1 MKILFK
7 PNLDRGVFIR
17 RSNREGEIMD
27 IAVLI
32 KYVPDTTAKISIS
45 GGRVDES
52 NVSKWSISPF
62 DEYALEAALSMKDTS
77 GAKVTAITCGPAR
90 SEKGLRDAAAVGAD
104 ALVHI
109 VIDDLMSLDS
119 TKIQGLLAAAVKQTG
134 AEVVFCGK
142 QAADTNSGS
151 TGPGVAEL
159 IGAACVTNASEI
171 SGEGGV
177 FSVLRPASNG
187 SERVGVSAPCVVAF
201 DKTTSELRRPNVKGI
216 MMAKKKPIESMD
228 SDSLGVDVSGSSAT
242 INSQSPPD
250 EKAPGQMFEGADSI
264 SEVVQKLRN
273 EAKVL

>member
-1 MKILFK
+1 
-7 PNLDRGVFIR
+7 
-17 RSNREGEIMD
+17 MD

-45 GGRVDES
+45 GDRVDES

-62 DEYALEAALSMKDTS
+62 DEYALEAALAMKESS

-104 ALVHI
+104 ALAHI
-109 VIDDLMSLDS
+109 VVEDLISLDS
-119 TKIQGLLAAAVKQTG
+119 TKIQGLLANAVRETG
-134 AEVVFCGK
+134 ANVVFCGK

-171 SGEGGV
+171 SNDGDV
-177 FSVLRPASNG
+177 FSVLRPASSG
-187 SERVGVSAPCVVAF
+187 SERVNVSAPCVVAF
-201 DKTTSELRRPNVKGI
+201 DKTSTELRRPNVKGI
-216 MMAKKKPIESMD
+216 MMAKKKPIDSMTP
-228 SDSLGVDVSGSSAT
+228 DSLGIDVSGSSAV

-250 EKAPGQMFEGADSI
+250 EKAPGQMFEGADSV

>member
-1 MKILFK
+1 
-7 PNLDRGVFIR
+7 
-17 RSNREGEIMD
+17 MD

-32 KYVPDTTAKISIS
+32 KYVPDTTAKISIN
-45 GGRVDES
+45 GDRVDES
-52 NVSKWSISPF
+52 SVSKWSISPF
-62 DEYALEAALSMKDTS
+62 DEYALEAALAMKESS
-77 GAKVTAITCGPAR
+77 GAKVTAITCGPTR

-109 VIDDLMSLDS
+109 IIDDLVALDS
-119 TKIQGLLAAAVKQTG
+119 TKIQGLLAGAVKQIG
-134 AEVVFCGK
+134 AQIVFCGK

-171 SGEGGV
+171 SSDGDG
-177 FSVLRPASNG
+177 FNVLRPASSG
-187 SERVGVSAPCVVAF
+187 SERVNVGAPCVVAF

-228 SDSLGVDVSGSSAT
+228 SGALGVDVSGSAAI
-242 INSQSPPD
+242 INSQSPPP
-250 EKAPGQMFEGADSI
+250 EKSPGQMFDGADSV

-273 EAKVL
+273 EAKVI

>member
-1 MKILFK
+1 
-7 PNLDRGVFIR
+7 
-17 RSNREGEIMD
+17 MD

-62 DEYALEAALSMKDTS
+62 DEYALEAALGMKEAN
-77 GAKVTAITCGPAR
+77 GAKVTAITCGPSR

-109 VIDDLMSLDS
+109 TVEDLMSLDS
-119 TKIQGLLAAAVKQTG
+119 TMIQGLLAEAVKQIG
-134 AEVVFCGK
+134 ADVVFCGK

-171 SGEGGV
+171 SFDGSGFNV
-177 FSVLRPASNG
+177 MRPASNG
-187 SERVGVSAPCVVAF
+187 SERVSVSSPCVVAF
-201 DKTTSELRRPNVKGI
+201 DKTKSELRRPNVKGI
-216 MMAKKKPIESMD
+216 MMAKKKPVESMD
-228 SDSLGVDVSGSSAT
+228 SASLGIDVSGSSAQ
-242 INSQSPPD
+242 ISSQSPPA
-250 EKAPGQMFEGADSI
+250 EKAPGQMFEGSDSV